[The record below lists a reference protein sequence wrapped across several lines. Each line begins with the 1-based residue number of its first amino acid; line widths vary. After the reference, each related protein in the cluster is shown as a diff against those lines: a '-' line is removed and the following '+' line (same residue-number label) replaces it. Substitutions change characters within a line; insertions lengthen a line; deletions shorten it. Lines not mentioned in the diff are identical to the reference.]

1 MVFLILDREVV
12 KNRKH
17 KDIFPPP
24 LMALIFIFDFK
35 DTLKMA
41 ENSVSGPIYP
51 SQHHIVSPTIIDSL
65 KSCESG
71 W

>member
-41 ENSVSGPIYP
+41 ENSVSGPI
-51 SQHHIVSPTIIDSL
+51 
-65 KSCESG
+65 
-71 W
+71 